1 MTATTANPPAPVAPA
16 ALTAAMAN
24 VSLSPASPTAP
35 PPTTRGP
42 SVRVSVP
49 HDAKPTTKE
58 GSGLRPTGTSYP
70 ERKLERRE
78 ALLKGKEGSRQRRR
92 WENGE

>member
-1 MTATTANPPAPVAPA
+1 MSAATATSPSAPVAPA

-24 VSLSPASPTAP
+24 VSLSPTSAAAP
-35 PPTTRGP
+35 PPTGRSP
-42 SVRVSVP
+42 AVRVSVP
-49 HDAKPTTKE
+49 PTAKD
-58 GSGLRPTGTSYP
+58 GSGLRTAYP
-70 ERKLERRE
+70 ERKLVRRDSMERRE